1 MTERQVL
8 GLASRQYGSFSR
20 VQALDLGVDDDVA
33 RRRLSAG
40 RWVRHAP
47 GVYGLPGWPVSWRR
61 SLWAAYLDAGPGAV
75 VSHESAAALHELTS
89 FRPGPLTLTVAH
101 GAHQRPGEA
110 TVHQSRDLA
119 TVHCVRIDGF
129 PVTTVERTLI
139 DLAATTRRARLAL
152 ALDDACLTRRC
163 RLQDVRALFEELRR
177 PGKPG
182 MRRLGLLLAARGPGY
197 VPPDSV
203 LERRLL
209 RVLSRGGIRPPVL
222 QASLPWRASCPN
234 RVDGLYRSERVI
246 VECDGRRWHSRMET
260 MAEDRRR
267 DREAQLHGYRV
278 YRFVWEEV
286 TKEATMVCATLR
298 RALDSGA

>member
-8 GLASRQYGSFSR
+8 ELASRQYGPISSLQAHVSKHSISASTTMLRGGGCRRDGGSGTPPACTACLGGRSR
-20 VQALDLGVDDDVA
+20 GDGRCGPRISTPA
-33 RRRLSAG
+33 RRR
-40 RWVRHAP
+40 R
-47 GVYGLPGWPVSWRR
+47 
-61 SLWAAYLDAGPGAV
+61 
-75 VSHESAAALHELTS
+75 SHESAAALHELTS

-163 RLQDVRALFEELRR
+163 RLQDVRALYEELRR

-182 MRRLGLLLAARGPGY
+182 TRRLGLLLAARGPGY

-209 RVLSRGGIRPPVL
+209 RVLSRGGIPATRAAGGVPLAPVVPE
-222 QASLPWRASCPN
+222 QGRWPVSVRAGHR
-234 RVDGLYRSERVI
+234 RV
-246 VECDGRRWHSRMET
+246 
-260 MAEDRRR
+260 
-267 DREAQLHGYRV
+267 
-278 YRFVWEEV
+278 
-286 TKEATMVCATLR
+286 
-298 RALDSGA
+298 